1 MSEQSEQILPE
12 ELAPVVDGEAIQ
24 ADEAQP
30 ESLDSQAEEAAAE
43 RSEEAVEAEV
53 EEARYV
59 IKKARFRPAVVH
71 DVVAPGEELT
81 KVVEMRR
88 TH

>member
-1 MSEQSEQILPE
+1 MTAR
-12 ELAPVVDGEAIQ
+12 ELANQSNRVLLTARLVRPGGEIRALKGSR
-24 ADEAQP
+24 A
-30 ESLDSQAEEAAAE
+30 
-43 RSEEAVEAEV
+43 EAEV

-81 KVVEMRR
+81 KVVELRR
-88 TH
+88 TR

>member
-43 RSEEAVEAEV
+43 RAE
-53 EEARYV
+53 
-59 IKKARFRPAVVH
+59 
-71 DVVAPGEELT
+71 
-81 KVVEMRR
+81 
-88 TH
+88 